1 MDVTINYSPEELTR
15 MEIRSFVD
23 EGLQDVY
30 NNRLLDFDSTF
41 DELEERY
48 SANE

>member
-1 MDVTINYSPEELTR
+1 MDVTINYSQEELTR
-15 MEIRSFVD
+15 MEIRSFVN

-30 NNRLLDFDSTF
+30 QNKLLDFDSTF

-48 SANE
+48 TLLR

>member
-1 MDVTINYSPEELTR
+1 MDVTINYSQEELTR
-15 MEIRSFVD
+15 MEIRNFVN
-23 EGLQDVY
+23 EGLLDMYQ
-30 NNRLLDFDSTF
+30 NNLLDFDSTF

>member
-1 MDVTINYSPEELTR
+1 MDVTINYSQEELTR
-15 MEIRSFVD
+15 MEIRNFVK

-30 NNRLLDFDSTF
+30 QNKLLDFDSTF

>member
-1 MDVTINYSPEELTR
+1 MEATINYSQEEVTR
-15 MEIRSFVD
+15 MEIRRFVN

-30 NNRLLDFDSTF
+30 QNKLLDFDATF

-48 SANE
+48 VANE

>member
-15 MEIRSFVD
+15 MEIRSFVG

>member
-1 MDVTINYSPEELTR
+1 MKAPISCSQEELTR
-15 MEIRSFVD
+15 MEIRNFVN
-23 EGLQDVY
+23 EGLQDMY
-30 NNRLLDFDSTF
+30 QNNLLDFDSTF

>member
-1 MDVTINYSPEELTR
+1 MDVTINYSQEELTR
-15 MEIRSFVD
+15 MEIRSFVN
-23 EGLQDVY
+23 EGLKDIY
-30 NNRLLDFDSTF
+30 HNRLFNFDSTF

>member
-1 MDVTINYSPEELTR
+1 MKSTISCSQEELTR
-15 MEIRSFVD
+15 MEIRSFVT
-23 EGLQDVY
+23 EGLQDIY
-30 NNRLLDFDSTF
+30 QNNLQDFDSTF

>member
-1 MDVTINYSPEELTR
+1 MDSIFIYSQEELAKTEVR
-15 MEIRSFVD
+15 NYIY

-48 SANE
+48 KANV

>member
-1 MDVTINYSPEELTR
+1 MEATINYSQEEVTR
-15 MEIRSFVD
+15 MEIRSFVN

-30 NNRLLDFDSTF
+30 QNKLLDFDTVF

>member
-1 MDVTINYSPEELTR
+1 MDVTINYSQEELTR
-15 MEIRSFVD
+15 MEIRNFVN
-23 EGLQDVY
+23 EGLQDMY
-30 NNRLLDFDSTF
+30 QNNLLDFDSTF